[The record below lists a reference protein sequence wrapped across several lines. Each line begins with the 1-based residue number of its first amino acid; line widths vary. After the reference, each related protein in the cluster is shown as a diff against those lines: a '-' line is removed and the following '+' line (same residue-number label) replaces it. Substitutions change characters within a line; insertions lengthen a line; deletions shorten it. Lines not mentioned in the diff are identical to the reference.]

1 MAEVMDFMWDVSV
14 EVYDWISNNYDQYQ
28 EYIGMLDHA
37 PIDTAFDFCQGDDG
51 MATGEDITACSLKI
65 ANWADM
71 SDSTRDYMYRFGQ
84 KYWHLVDQDGDGA
97 LNKHEFTDVWVGFA
111 ATHAWA
117 NIKMFDANGNNI
129 LDADEVQAWK
139 AHGKVLSY

>member
-1 MAEVMDFMWDVSV
+1 MGWDVSV

-97 LNKHEFTDVWVGFA
+97 LNKHEFTDIWVETDTDGDVHSKTIMENIQFQLSEW
-111 ATHAWA
+111 AWLME
-117 NIKMFDANGNNI
+117 N
-129 LDADEVQAWK
+129 
-139 AHGKVLSY
+139 